1 MDKVL
6 IGIYEEMTKDR
17 DGKLIPNRVFVGSDG
32 LPTHIKEEP
41 VASIADGPEAETI
54 LMVHKQHFI
63 SNKILS
69 NARHPDR
76 YEIREQGG
84 K

>member
-17 DGKLIPNRVFVGSDG
+17 EGKIVPNRVFIGNDG

-41 VASIADGPEAETI
+41 VASVIDGPDAEMI
-54 LMVHKQHFI
+54 LNIHKQHFI
-63 SNKILS
+63 SQKILS
-69 NARHPDR
+69 NARYPDR
-76 YEIREQGG
+76 YEIRLQGD